1 MGSGRAVNS
10 RKMETT
16 MERNLLRSTMRS
28 ILGLVLVA
36 AATWLAGYI
45 TDKIFGPE
53 STA

>member
-1 MGSGRAVNS
+1 M
-10 RKMETT
+10 
-16 MERNLLRSTMRS
+16 LRSTTRS

-53 STA
+53 ATETQA

>member
-1 MGSGRAVNS
+1 
-10 RKMETT
+10 MEQDF
-16 MERNLLRSTMRS
+16 LRSTTRS

-53 STA
+53 PSQQ